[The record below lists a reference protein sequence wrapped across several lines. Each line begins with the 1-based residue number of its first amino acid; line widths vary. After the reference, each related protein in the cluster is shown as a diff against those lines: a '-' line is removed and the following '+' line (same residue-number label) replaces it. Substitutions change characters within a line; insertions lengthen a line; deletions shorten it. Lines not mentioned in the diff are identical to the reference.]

1 MTTQRISRGALA
13 ALLLVG
19 TAACASGGGDSFA
32 ERVEDIAED
41 WRDGKKDVEKGR
53 EMREDARKDLRKAQ
67 RDLDDERDDLQ
78 RDQRELVSAKQAY
91 DAALLLS
98 DAATTA
104 TALED
109 DDSPLSKLQK
119 RVKKAEKE
127 VEDTRDDIDDAQDD
141 IRDARKKLAKGEEL
155 IKKGERKMI
164 EAETAYKLEPGAD
177 PDFFERLFD

>member
-1 MTTQRISRGALA
+1 MTNRSITRGALA
-13 ALLLVG
+13 ALLLAG
-19 TAACASGGGDSFA
+19 TAACASGGDSFA
-32 ERVEDIAED
+32 ERVEDIADE

-53 EMREDARKDLRKAQ
+53 EMREDARKDLKKAQ
-67 RDLDDERDDLQ
+67 NKLDDERDELR
-78 RDQRELVSAKQAY
+78 RDQREQASAKQAY

-127 VEDTRDDIDDAQDD
+127 VEDTREDIEDAQDD